1 MNAAVEGALIGLAIA
16 AAMFFFDYMMI
27 RRGAAERAVKQ
38 HKKVAELDETDR
50 KRIKSLGRFC
60 LILPVAFAAAFW
72 VIWG

>member
-1 MNAAVEGALIGLAIA
+1 MNELLRGGLIGLGIA
-16 AAMFFFDYMMI
+16 ACMFAFDYMMI
-27 RRGAAERAVKQ
+27 RRGAQERAVKQ

-60 LILPVAFAAAFW
+60 LVLPLAFAFAFW